1 MSRLPGPGPLD
12 SLRLAGTVIRRP
24 YLALPDLHR
33 RYGPVVELGRGPFR
47 YVLLFGRD
55 ANELLLH
62 GRPESFLWGEALQ
75 ALIAIDGETALVVSD
90 GDDHRRRRRLVQ
102 PAFGRRRIESY
113 LPIMSSELVAAID
126 SWRPG
131 DEVDVY
137 EALRQ
142 RVLRAVIRSLFGD
155 SLRERAGDLSAHLQ
169 VGIDYVNR
177 SPLLRFDHDLPGTAY
192 RRAMRARHAADEIIF
207 GEITRRRQAAGGD
220 DRGDVLDALLAAQDD
235 DGDGDGL
242 TDQEVRDQ
250 VVSLIAAGYDTTS
263 AAIGWT
269 LHAVLTHDA
278 VAEQVRSEIAAVVGD
293 EDLDASHV
301 VAMPYLDA
309 VVSESLRLHPP
320 GAFSGRKAVDAFE
333 YAGHTIPA
341 GSLVV
346 YSAYEVQRDPAYW
359 PDAERFAPERWL
371 PGDPLHRELDPYTYV
386 PFGGG
391 YRRCIGFA
399 MATQEIKAATVEV
412 LRRVTLHPLDRHLT
426 PTGIATMSPSEGVR
440 CRVVSGP

>member
-1 MSRLPGPGPLD
+1 MATTAATSSTRCSP
-12 SLRLAGTVIRRP
+12 RRTTTE
-24 YLALPDLHR
+24 
-33 RYGPVVELGRGPFR
+33 PV
-47 YVLLFGRD
+47 
-55 ANELLLH
+55 
-62 GRPESFLWGEALQ
+62 
-75 ALIAIDGETALVVSD
+75 TAC
-90 GDDHRRRRRLVQ
+90 
-102 PAFGRRRIESY
+102 
-113 LPIMSSELVAAID
+113 
-126 SWRPG
+126 
-131 DEVDVY
+131 
-137 EALRQ
+137 
-142 RVLRAVIRSLFGD
+142 
-155 SLRERAGDLSAHLQ
+155 
-169 VGIDYVNR
+169 
-177 SPLLRFDHDLPGTAY
+177 
-192 RRAMRARHAADEIIF
+192 
-207 GEITRRRQAAGGD
+207 
-220 DRGDVLDALLAAQDD
+220 
-235 DGDGDGL
+235 

-278 VAEQVRSEIAAVVGD
+278 VAERVGAEIAAVVGD
-293 EDLDASHV
+293 DDLDASHL

-320 GAFSGRKAVDAFE
+320 AAFSGRKAVDDVE

-359 PDAERFAPERWL
+359 PEPERFAPERWL

-412 LRRVTLHPLDRHLT
+412 LRTGDAASPRPAPDPDRDRDHVAARGRALPRRRRSLTHPR
-426 PTGIATMSPSEGVR
+426 R
-440 CRVVSGP
+440 CRRRRRPRCG

>member
-1 MSRLPGPGPLD
+1 MCS
-12 SLRLAGTVIRRP
+12 S
-24 YLALPDLHR
+24 DL
-33 RYGPVVELGRGPFR
+33 
-47 YVLLFGRD
+47 
-55 ANELLLH
+55 
-62 GRPESFLWGEALQ
+62 
-75 ALIAIDGETALVVSD
+75 
-90 GDDHRRRRRLVQ
+90 
-102 PAFGRRRIESY
+102 
-113 LPIMSSELVAAID
+113 
-126 SWRPG
+126 
-131 DEVDVY
+131 
-137 EALRQ
+137 
-142 RVLRAVIRSLFGD
+142 
-155 SLRERAGDLSAHLQ
+155 
-169 VGIDYVNR
+169 
-177 SPLLRFDHDLPGTAY
+177 
-192 RRAMRARHAADEIIF
+192 
-207 GEITRRRQAAGGD
+207 
-220 DRGDVLDALLAAQDD
+220 
-235 DGDGDGL
+235 
-242 TDQEVRDQ
+242 
-250 VVSLIAAGYDTTS
+250 GYDTTS

-278 VAEQVRSEIAAVVGD
+278 VGERVRAEIAAVVGD
-293 EDLDASHV
+293 DDLDASHLL
-301 VAMPYLDA
+301 AMPYLDA

-440 CRVVSGP
+440 CRVVSVP